1 MASAAYK
8 NQGAII
14 LWWDETEG
22 TGASGEKADDFK
34 HTLGEVVISPLVH
47 PNVNGFPYASPVNF
61 THSSDLRTV
70 QQISSVGPFLSD
82 ATLANDLSDL
92 FAPGAIPAIP

>member
-1 MASAAYK
+1 MRV
-8 NQGAII
+8 
-14 LWWDETEG
+14 L
-22 TGASGEKADDFK
+22 
-34 HTLGEVVISPLVH
+34 
-47 PNVNGFPYASPVNF
+47 VNF
-61 THSSDLRTV
+61 THFSDLRTV